1 MINPELRMNLSRL
14 GLVIF
19 GFIGSVLVF
28 VGLNEYVLG
37 TLFSLI
43 AGAGVFLLLEMKKIY
58 SIIMIIVGIIALLFT
73 ILNYLD
79 HGIVALTI
87 LYTLITILGIV
98 RGSQAYQTTG
108 PDI

>member
-1 MINPELRMNLSRL
+1 MVSTELRMRLSRI
-14 GLVIF
+14 GVVIF

-43 AGAGVFLLLEMKKIY
+43 AGAGVFLLLEMKKMC
-58 SIIMIIVGIIALLFT
+58 SIIMIIVGIVALLFT

-87 LYTLITILGIV
+87 LYALITILGIV
-98 RGSQAYQTTG
+98 RGSQAYQTIG
-108 PDI
+108 AVN